1 MEHIKIYLVENC
13 YNDPNK
19 VYIGKT
25 INNREKDHKRK
36 YGPKIHYS
44 EIDEISTSNKEDWKF
59 LESYWIEQFKQ
70 WGFNVLNKNQGGG
83 GPITHSMESR
93 NKISQSR
100 KGIPS
105 PLKNLKRPSVSK
117 KLKGRKSY
125 HKSDTSLKISCALKG
140 KPFTEEHKQK
150 IKQTRGFLKTR
161 KSTWLT
167 TPVLQYDLK
176 GNFIKEWL
184 SQNEATKFLN
194 KNGDGIGACC
204 RGKQK
209 SAYGFIWKFKN

>member
-1 MEHIKIYLVENC
+1 MEYIKIYLVENC
-13 YNDPNK
+13 YGDHNK

-25 INNREKDHKRK
+25 INNRKKDHKRT
-36 YGPKIHYS
+36 YGSQIHYS
-44 EIDEISTSNKEDWKF
+44 EIDGISTLNKEDWKF
-59 LESYWIEQFKQ
+59 WESYWIEQFKQ
-70 WGFNVLNKNQGGG
+70 WGFKVLNKNQGGG
-83 GPITHSMESR
+83 GPITHSIESR
-93 NKISQSR
+93 NKISQNK

-105 PLKNLKRPSVSK
+105 PLKDQKRPNISK

-125 HKSDTSLKISCALKG
+125 HKPDTSLKISYALKG
-140 KPFTEEHKQK
+140 KIFTEEHKHK

-161 KSTWLT
+161 KSTWLN

-176 GNFIKEWL
+176 GNFIKEWS
-184 SQNEATKFLN
+184 SQNEATKSLN